1 MERTFENGRQVVV
14 LRPSGWARWITAGF
28 LCFWL
33 CGWAMGEVAGLGLL
47 LGVAGVL
54 GGAEVRWLPRL
65 PAGVAAPAALFALIW
80 TSFWTLG
87 GVLAIREVLRQLF
100 GVDRIEYDA
109 AGVTR
114 VARIGPFV
122 STRTFA
128 REEIR
133 GFVLHRAAL
142 AIVTA
147 RGPVSM
153 IQGGSRAE
161 QIELKA
167 DLERTLAP
175 SQAARPP
182 ELPASWESGVD
193 TEGVPVIQRRPVL
206 RQRQGAFVGFVAA
219 GLGAIALV
227 VARRA
232 LSGSDPLLWIPAA
245 ILGTFASG
253 AAAGAAWLGFGREA
267 IRLRAGQAEVHR
279 WFAGRKQIETFFP
292 VSLAL
297 ERSTDSDGDDLY
309 RLVMIGPSARKCV
322 AQTPDQPDEPLEI
335 GRWMAQKLG
344 CDLRLPPELKA
355 RVHAA

>member
-14 LRPSGWARWITAGF
+14 VRSSGPARWIAAGF

-47 LGVAGVL
+47 LGVAGLL

-65 PAGVAAPAALFALIW
+65 PAGAAAPAALFALLW

-87 GVLAIREVLRQLF
+87 GVLAIREVLRLLW

-109 AGVTR
+109 AGITR
-114 VARIGPFV
+114 IARIGPFV

-133 GFVLHRAAL
+133 GVALHRTAL
-142 AIVTA
+142 SILTA
-147 RGPVSM
+147 RGPVPLV
-153 IQGGSRAE
+153 QGGSRAE
-161 QIELKA
+161 QSELKS
-167 DLERTLAP
+167 DLERTLALG
-175 SQAARPP
+175 QAVRPP

-193 TEGVPVIQRRPVL
+193 LEGMPVLQRRPAL
-206 RQRQGAFVGFVAA
+206 RQRQGALVGFLAA
-219 GLGAIALV
+219 GLGAAALV
-227 VARRA
+227 LARRA
-232 LSGSDPLLWIPAA
+232 MSGSDPRLWVPAA
-245 ILGTFASG
+245 ILGAFASG

-267 IRLRAGQAEVHR
+267 IRMRAGQAEVHR
-279 WFAGRKQIETFFP
+279 WLAGRKQIEIFAP

-297 ERSTDSDGDDLY
+297 EHSTDGDGDDLY
-309 RLVMIGPSARKCV
+309 RLVMVGPSARKNV
-322 AQTPDQPDEPLEI
+322 AQSLYQPDEPLEI

-344 CDLRLPPELKA
+344 CELRLPPELKA
-355 RVHAA
+355 RVDAA